1 MRKVTMG
8 LFAKDYEAVLNE
20 AEYDYLVV
28 YVSVDGA
35 TPEMIVNHKDN
46 VPAKMVYYR
55 SAYDDNLRLK
65 ANPKIQIV
73 DYQFATG
80 EPSLDTYFR
89 LGVEKS

>member
-8 LFAKDYEAVLNE
+8 SFMKDYEAVLDE
-20 AEYDYLVV
+20 AEYNYLVV

-46 VPAKMVYYR
+46 VPTKMVYYR
-55 SAYDDNLRLK
+55 SAYDDSLRLK
-65 ANPKIQIV
+65 ANPEIQIV

-80 EPSLDTYFR
+80 KPSLDEYFR

>member
-1 MRKVTMG
+1 MHKVTMG
-8 LFAKDYEAVLNE
+8 SFMKGYDDVLSEADYN
-20 AEYDYLVV
+20 YLVV

-65 ANPKIQIV
+65 TNPEIQIV
-73 DYQFATG
+73 DYFFVIG
-80 EPSLDTYFR
+80 KSHLNDYFR
-89 LGVEKS
+89 MVEKS

>member
-8 LFAKDYEAVLNE
+8 SFAKDYEAVLNE
-20 AEYDYLVV
+20 AEYNYLVV

-73 DYQFATG
+73 DYLFVIG
-80 EPSLDTYFR
+80 KSHLDTYFR

>member
-1 MRKVTMG
+1 MG
-8 LFAKDYEAVLNE
+8 SFAKEYEEVLE
-20 AEYDYLVV
+20 DAEYNYLVV

-55 SAYDDNLRLK
+55 SAYDDSLRLK

-73 DYQFATG
+73 DYRFG
-80 EPSLDTYFR
+80 KGKPSLDTYFK